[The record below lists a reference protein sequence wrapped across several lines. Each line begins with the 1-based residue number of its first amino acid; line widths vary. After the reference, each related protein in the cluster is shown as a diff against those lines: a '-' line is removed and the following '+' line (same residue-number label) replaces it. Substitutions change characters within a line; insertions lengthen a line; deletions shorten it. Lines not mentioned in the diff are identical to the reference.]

1 MNKRLSAIILALAT
15 SALLAIGCGSTASFD
30 LPSDPAHE
38 TEDGWDWG
46 DLTETEADA
55 VEEPG
60 LEAEYLESEAPVFAP
75 PVLEPKK

>member
-15 SALLAIGCGSTASFD
+15 SCILAIGCGSTASYD
-30 LPSDPAHE
+30 E
-38 TEDGWDWG
+38 TEGAWDWG

-60 LEAEYLESEAPVFAP
+60 LEAEYQESEPGSP
-75 PVLEPKK
+75 PVKKKP